1 MLVIDREND
10 RALLAKRPM
19 RIARLYTC
27 LSGFTEV
34 HVLIILRHFHF
45 VARSQ
50 KVFWYSMKL
59 HSLFLLATIN

>member
-19 RIARLYTC
+19 RLHRLYTC

-34 HVLIILRHFHF
+34 HFDNF
-45 VARSQ
+45 
-50 KVFWYSMKL
+50 
-59 HSLFLLATIN
+59 

>member
-19 RIARLYTC
+19 RLHRLYTC

-34 HVLIILRHFHF
+34 HFDSFKTFYFIGTQKGVL
-45 VARSQ
+45 
-50 KVFWYSMKL
+50 
-59 HSLFLLATIN
+59 LL